1 METKSLRLVAHTLEQ
16 LQTLMTDAA
25 QYEQRFG
32 LRLADGM
39 RDFAASDEVSP
50 DFLAQ
55 LQTATE
61 ADPWKHGFAVVHRA
75 DNLMI
80 GMCGYKG
87 PPGTDGVVE
96 IAYGIVPGYQGRG
109 YATEAAQALTA
120 YAFGSGRVRTVR
132 AHTLPEVNASARVL
146 EKCGFK
152 RLGEVID
159 PEDGVVWRWEK
170 GEIGESGA
178 DLKR

>member
-1 METKSLRLVAHTLEQ
+1 METKNLKLIAFTPEQ
-16 LQTLMTDAA
+16 LRTLMTDAPL
-25 QYEQRFG
+25 YEKRFG

-39 RDFAASDEVSP
+39 RDFAASGETSP
-50 DFLAQ
+50 DYLAQ
-55 LQTATE
+55 LQVATE

-87 PPGTDGVVE
+87 PPGADGTVE

-120 YAFGSGRVRTVR
+120 FAFGSGHVRAVR
-132 AHTLPEVNASARVL
+132 AHTLPEVNASAHVL

-152 RLGEVID
+152 CLGKVID

-170 GEIGESGA
+170 TEIG
-178 DLKR
+178 

>member
-1 METKSLRLVAHTLEQ
+1 METKNLKLVTLTPEQ
-16 LQTLMTDAA
+16 LRTLMTDASL
-25 QYEQRFG
+25 YEQRYG

-39 RDFAASDEVSP
+39 KDFAASGEISP
-50 DFLAQ
+50 DYLAQ
-55 LQTATE
+55 LQAATE
-61 ADPWKHGFAVVHRA
+61 ADPWKHGFAVVHRV

-87 PPGTDGVVE
+87 PPGADGVVE

-109 YATEAAQALTA
+109 YATEAAQALIA

-132 AHTLPEVNASARVL
+132 AHTFAAVNASAHVL

-152 RLGEVID
+152 CLGKVID

-170 GEIGESGA
+170 TNIG
-178 DLKR
+178 